1 MSTPTPNT
9 QNPYAPPAA
18 RVEDVAEASGPGELA
33 GRGTRFGAIL
43 LDALI
48 LGVAEGPA
56 IFGGIKALAAG
67 GAAGGAAAMTD
78 RMAILS
84 AMYLHNP
91 YMPITG
97 VLFCIWAIITI
108 VFVARN
114 GQSIGKRICGIKVV
128 RTDGSKASFW
138 RIFLLRNLV
147 NGIPSLIPIVS
158 TIYFLVDSLMI
169 FSESRQCLHDKIAS
183 TLVVKA

>member
-9 QNPYAPPAA
+9 QNPYAPPTA
-18 RVEDVAEASGPGELA
+18 RVEDVADASGPGELA
-33 GRGTRFGAIL
+33 GRGTRLGAIL
-43 LDALI
+43 LDVLI

-56 IFGGIKALAAG
+56 IFGGIRAMAAG
-67 GAAGGAAAMTD
+67 GATAMTD
-78 RMAILS
+78 RMAVLRAI
-84 AMYLHNP
+84 YLHNP

-97 VLFCIWAIITI
+97 VLFCIWAVITI
-108 VFVARN
+108 VFVARY

-147 NGIPSLIPIVS
+147 NGIPSVIPIVS

-183 TLVVKA
+183 TIVVKA

>member
-9 QNPYAPPAA
+9 QNPYAPPTA
-18 RVEDVAEASGPGELA
+18 RVEDVADASGPGALA

-43 LDALI
+43 LDGLI

-56 IFGGIKALAAG
+56 IFGAIKTLAAG
-67 GAAGGAAAMTD
+67 GSAVLTD
-78 RMAILS
+78 RMAVLS
-84 AMYLHNP
+84 ALYLHNA

-97 VLFCIWAIITI
+97 VLFCIWAVITI
-108 VFVARN
+108 VLVARY

-128 RTDGSKASFW
+128 RTDGSQAGFW
-138 RIFLLRNLV
+138 RIFLLRNFV
-147 NGIPSLIPIVS
+147 NDIPSVIPIVS

-183 TLVVKA
+183 TIVVKA

>member
-9 QNPYAPPAA
+9 QNPYAPPTA
-18 RVEDVAEASGPGELA
+18 RVEDVADASGPGELA
-33 GRGTRFGAIL
+33 GRGTRLGAII
-43 LDALI
+43 LDILI
-48 LGVAEGPA
+48 GAVAEGPVIVGA
-56 IFGGIKALAAG
+56 FKTLTGGSVPL
-67 GAAGGAAAMTD
+67 TD
-78 RMAILS
+78 RAAILS
-84 AMYLHNP
+84 AIYLHNP

-97 VLFCIWAIITI
+97 VLVCIWAVITI
-108 VFVARN
+108 VFVARY

-183 TLVVKA
+183 TIVVKA

>member
-9 QNPYAPPAA
+9 QNPYAPPTA
-18 RVEDVAEASGPGELA
+18 RVEDVSDISGPGELA
-33 GRGTRFGAIL
+33 GRGIRLGAIL

-56 IFGGIKALAAG
+56 IFGGIKAMAAG
-67 GAAGGAAAMTD
+67 GTAAMTD
-78 RMAILS
+78 RMAVLS
-84 AMYLHNP
+84 AIYLHNP

-108 VFVARN
+108 LFVARN

-147 NGIPSLIPIVS
+147 NGIPSVIPIVS
-158 TIYFLVDSLMI
+158 SIYFLVDSLMI

-183 TLVVKA
+183 TIVVKA

>member
-1 MSTPTPNT
+1 
-9 QNPYAPPAA
+9 
-18 RVEDVAEASGPGELA
+18 
-33 GRGTRFGAIL
+33 
-43 LDALI
+43 
-48 LGVAEGPA
+48 
-56 IFGGIKALAAG
+56 
-67 GAAGGAAAMTD
+67 
-78 RMAILS
+78 
-84 AMYLHNP
+84 
-91 YMPITG
+91 
-97 VLFCIWAIITI
+97 VLVCIWAVITI
-108 VFVARN
+108 VFVARY

-183 TLVVKA
+183 TIVVKA